1 MLGGRMAGKLPSFA
15 VHAVERIPAPE
26 VRYPMIIGRTM
37 VFRLDQ
43 LDPTGIKPADGF
55 VLRWRAA
62 MSFQMGAEEFE
73 KFCLRHA
80 LSTLT

>member
-1 MLGGRMAGKLPSFA
+1 MAGKLASFA
-15 VHAVERIPAPE
+15 VHAVERIPVPE
-26 VRYPMIIGRTM
+26 VRYPTIIGRTM
-37 VFRLDQ
+37 IFGSDQ
-43 LDPTGIKPADGF
+43 LDPVRGVEPADGF

-80 LSTLT
+80 SSTPT

>member
-1 MLGGRMAGKLPSFA
+1 MAGKLGSFA
-15 VHAVERIPAPE
+15 LHEVEHIPVPE
-26 VRYPMIIGRTM
+26 VRYPIIIGRTM
-37 VFRLDQ
+37 IFGLDQ
-43 LDPTGIKPADGF
+43 LDPVTASERADIF

-80 LSTLT
+80 SLTLP